1 MGADRITFL
10 FSPGEPLQ
18 PMTAIASGGD
28 ESLSPGAQSLFSQV
42 DAAGTLVFDEIDV
55 GFQGE

>member
-1 MGADRITFL
+1 
-10 FSPGEPLQ
+10 
-18 PMTAIASGGD
+18 MTAIASG
-28 ESLSPGAQSLFSQV
+28 EMTLSPGAQSLFFPV